1 MDTKSDAILSRRDRP
16 PLSRGTTLICVAAAA
31 GALLTGC
38 GTDTGGE
45 AARSGAAEAAQ
56 AAATSPTPSADGTLT
71 EDQQE
76 RKALVPKAKT
86 GYEQALSAA
95 VGAVSRSK
103 PVSVE
108 LKGPPDSPRWEA
120 EVATDDGTA
129 HTVSVD
135 AADGKAGK
143 ARAKDEDGDDKRELA
158 DLLKKATVT
167 PQQAA
172 RTATDKTKGTVT
184 AVELDDT
191 DGGTPKWSVDVVTTD
206 DWNKTTFDI
215 DATNRK
221 ILREHVDRD

>member
-1 MDTKSDAILSRRDRP
+1 MNTKSDEILPIRDRP
-16 PLSRGTTLICVAAAA
+16 PLARGTALICAAAAA

-38 GTDTGGE
+38 GTGTGGE
-45 AARSGAAEAAQ
+45 AEGSGAADAAR
-56 AAATSPTPSADGTLT
+56 AAATSPAPSDTGNLT
-71 EDQQE
+71 EDQRE
-76 RKALVPKAKT
+76 RKALVPQAKT

-95 VGAVSRSK
+95 VGAVPDSE

-108 LKGPPDSPRWEA
+108 LKGPPGSPRWEA
-120 EVATDDGTA
+120 EVAMDDGTA

-135 AADGKAGK
+135 AIGGKAGR

-172 RTATDKTKGTVT
+172 QTATGRTKGTVT

-191 DGGTPKWSVDVVTTD
+191 DGGAPKWSVDVVTTD